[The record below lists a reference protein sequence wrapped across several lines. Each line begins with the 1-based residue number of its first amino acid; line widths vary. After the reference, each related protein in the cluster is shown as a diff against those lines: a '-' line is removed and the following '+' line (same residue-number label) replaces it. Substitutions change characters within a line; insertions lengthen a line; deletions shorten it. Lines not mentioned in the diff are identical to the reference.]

1 MRLRAPLFAVKGE
14 AFMHIVF
21 AASECI
27 PFAKT
32 GGLAD
37 VVGALPL
44 ELVKLGDEVT
54 VYLPLYARVRAQI
67 PGELKYALRSIT
79 IPFQSYNRFAAI
91 VDGGKRGGVQYYFVD
106 CPEMYDRAELYGS
119 GGRDYPDNAERFAL
133 YCRAV
138 LEAAK
143 QLGVPDVFHVHDW
156 QAALIPVYL
165 RTTYDSDPALEHAAA
180 VLTIHNAAYQ
190 GAFPPVT
197 TERLL
202 FPWDIFTMDKV
213 EQYDRFNFLK
223 GGLVYSDVLTT
234 VSRKY
239 AEEIQTPEFG
249 ERLDGVLRLRAA
261 DLRGILNGVDYAHWN
276 PATDPNLAANYSP
289 ENLAG
294 KERCRADLLC
304 EFGLEKVGK
313 TTPVIGVVSR
323 LATQKGFDLV
333 EQIADRLSDLDVA
346 VVALGTGDPV
356 HEKFFRNWAFLNQA
370 NVAVRIGYDNPLAH
384 KIEAGADIFLMPSLY
399 EPCGLNQIYSL
410 KYGTV
415 PVVRAT
421 GGLDDTIEEW
431 NPEQGTGT
439 GFKFEGFSAD
449 GLLTAIQ
456 RALAAF
462 ADKEGWKRLMLNG
475 MARNHSWEQ
484 PAREYAAVYEE
495 AASKRKQ

>member
-1 MRLRAPLFAVKGE
+1 VILFRRPGE
-14 AFMHIVF
+14 AIMHIVF
-21 AASECI
+21 AASECV

-37 VVGALPL
+37 VVGALPP
-44 ELVKLGDEVT
+44 ELAKLGHEVT
-54 VYLPLYARVRAQI
+54 VYLPLYARVRRHI
-67 PGELKYALRSIT
+67 EDELKYAARSIT
-79 IPFQSYNRFAAI
+79 IPFEYYNRFVGI
-91 VDGGKRGGVQYYFVD
+91 VDGGKRAGVQFYFVD
-106 CPEMYDRAELYGS
+106 CPEMFDRPELYGS
-119 GGRDYPDNAERFAL
+119 AGKDYPDNAERFAL

-138 LEAAK
+138 LEATK
-143 QLGVPDVFHVHDW
+143 LLGVPEVFHVHDW

-165 RTTYDSDPALEHAAA
+165 RTTYSSDPVLSHAAT

-202 FPWDIFTMDKV
+202 FPWEIFTLDKV
-213 EQYDRFNFLK
+213 EQFDSFNFLK
-223 GGLVYSDVLTT
+223 GGLVYSDMLTT

-249 ERLDGVLRLRAA
+249 EGLDNVLRRRANV
-261 DLRGILNGVDYAHWN
+261 LRGILNGVDYSQWD
-276 PATDPNLAANYSP
+276 PATDPHLTAHYGP
-289 ENLAG
+289 EEFAG
-294 KERCRADLLC
+294 KRECRADLLAAL
-304 EFGLEKVGK
+304 GLDSVEE
-313 TTPVIGVVSR
+313 TTPVIGIVSR
-323 LATQKGFDLV
+323 FVAQKGFDLV
-333 EQIADRLSDLDVA
+333 EEIAGKLSEMDVA
-346 VVALGTGDPV
+346 VVALGSGEPA
-356 HEKFFRNWAFLNQA
+356 HEKFFRDWAFWNKA
-370 NVAVRIGYDNPLAH
+370 NVAVRIGYDEALAH

-439 GFKFEGFSAD
+439 GFKFKGRTGGA
-449 GLLTAIQ
+449 LLMAIE
-456 RALAAF
+456 RALLAF
-462 ADKEGWKRLMLNG
+462 RDKGGWDRLMRNG
-475 MARNHSWEQ
+475 MARNYSWEQ

-495 AASKRKQ
+495 AARGRE